1 MKTGY
6 VGMKVYKYV
15 DADGNPTEAP
25 ILTQSLLIDNKAVS
39 GDYYQIPTASF
50 TADEYGKYKVEL
62 TVVSTS
68 DGRSTYYL
76 DGIRVYNPLSAEQ
89 EADSTVAGAYGDEV
103 GATFQEVRDI
113 LLTTANTEGE
123 TALLSGAVFL
133 DKYGKDSNKGTYD
146 LGEYLNDGPKNEVYL
161 KPGQSVLVKME
172 TADKLSVGLKAPN
185 GQVTANVTNANGRT
199 EIPIH
204 TASDLYYPV
213 TVNDGGFVMI
223 ENDADSSNMLAV
235 TKIKTSGS
243 SEFASYTLADALA
256 YANAFEALPVV
267 DYTEAPSDGNV
278 ADTEEPTPPSDEE
291 GDVVIENPDETPD
304 QEEQPE
310 QSNPIRNW
318 FDSLVNGILNLFGR
332 W

>member
-1 MKTGY
+1 M
-6 VGMKVYKYV
+6 
-15 DADGNPTEAP
+15 
-25 ILTQSLLIDNKAVS
+25 
-39 GDYYQIPTASF
+39 
-50 TADEYGKYKVEL
+50 EL

-76 DGIRVYNPLSAEQ
+76 DGVRVYNPLSAEQ

-103 GATFQEVRDI
+103 RATFQEVRDI

-133 DKYGKDSNKGTYD
+133 DKYGKDSNEGTYD

-185 GQVTANVTNANGRT
+185 GQVTVNVTNENGRT

-213 TVNDGGFVMI
+213 TVNEGGFVMI
-223 ENDADSSNMLAV
+223 ENDADSTNMLAV

-243 SEFASYTLADALA
+243 AEFASYTLADALA
-256 YANAFEALPVV
+256 YANAFESLPVLE
-267 DYTEAPSDGNV
+267 YTEQPSDE
-278 ADTEEPTPPSDEE
+278 DTTAPGQPSDEE
-291 GDVVIENPDETPD
+291 DDVVIENPDETPD